1 MRYLTYAFLAAI
13 GVILISVSLANRTA
27 VQLNLVPDG
36 LVDILGF
43 QASAKLP
50 LFVVVLG
57 SIMVGILIGYAFEW
71 LREAKHRRDAGR
83 GKREVRRLEREV
95 VKLKDQRDQGKDEVL
110 AILDEAS

>member
-43 QASAKLP
+43 QASAKTVQHPAL
-50 LFVVVLG
+50 
-57 SIMVGILIGYAFEW
+57 A
-71 LREAKHRRDAGR
+71 RTRDARYLILGI
-83 GKREVRRLEREV
+83 GLKSRLF
-95 VKLKDQRDQGKDEVL
+95 
-110 AILDEAS
+110 